1 MPSGACPWQSGAVLY
16 VVVYAVAE
24 GGSEQIAEVYPR
36 HLEYLTEFA
45 RSGQVVLIGP
55 MLPAPASWSM
65 AVFRSQE
72 AAETFPQGDPFVLE
86 GLAVPSAVRE
96 WQALEF
102 PPPPPARG

>member
-1 MPSGACPWQSGAVLY
+1 MLY

-36 HLEYLTEFA
+36 HLDYLTEFA

-55 MLPAPASWSM
+55 MLPAPASGSM
-65 AVFRSQE
+65 AVFRSRE
-72 AAETFPQGDPFVLE
+72 AAEAFPQGDPFVLE

-102 PPPPPARG
+102 PVPAPAPPAEQG